1 MIKQNNDFR
10 YDLKVGQEGETF
22 LSQLLRDGKDHYT
35 VEVKLDTQAHR
46 TGNLYFEYESRGKNS
61 GLQTT
66 ESDFYAIMTSN
77 KSFCLIVK
85 TALLKDALRNWHN
98 RCVRENRNADMT
110 WRKKG
115 GDNGTSTGMLI
126 PITELILAVRLEMM

>member
-1 MIKQNNDFR
+1 MQQNHDFR

-46 TGNLYFEYESRGKNS
+46 TGNLYFEYISRGKDS
-61 GLQTT
+61 GLRTT
-66 ESDFYAIMTSN
+66 ESDFYAVMTSN
-77 KSFCLIVK
+77 KSFCLLVK
-85 TALLKDALRNWHN
+85 TDLLKKALRNWHS
-98 RCVRENRNADMT
+98 RCVKENRNPDKT

-115 GDNGTSTGMLI
+115 GDNQTSTGVLI
-126 PITELILAVRLEMM
+126 PMAELILAIRLEMM